1 MDEIGK
7 KFEIKEN
14 SLEGGGTAAARVT
27 ASAECTVL
35 TAVSAECTVLT
46 AVSAEC
52 TVLTA
57 VSAEYTVLKMGLRN
71 GL

>member
-14 SLEGGGTAAARVT
+14 SRGGGTAAARVT

-35 TAVSAECTVLT
+35 TV
-46 AVSAEC
+46 VSAEC